1 MHALSSCKGPVESFS
16 ISVKVHSVHNV
27 APPVSQFMNRI
38 KFLFLLPIAVT
49 AKGGENQLKTQLTK
63 CLPNRWK
70 NGKSL
75 SNEVLKNEGVT
86 SL

>member
-1 MHALSSCKGPVESFS
+1 MYKTKL
-16 ISVKVHSVHNV
+16 
-27 APPVSQFMNRI
+27 
-38 KFLFLLPIAVT
+38 LFFIPTAVT

-75 SNEVLKNEGVT
+75 KNEGLNNVGVT